1 MNRRDLFISSAKA
14 ALATAFGS
22 SWMGS
27 SAQAQTSQPSS
38 GKTPTDR
45 TILPIPE
52 PKPPTIDVLDARNVI
67 PPGRFE
73 VKAPPN
79 APNVLIVLLDDMGF
93 GQSSAFGG
101 PIHMPALERL
111 ASEGLRY
118 NQFHTTALCSPTR
131 TALLTGRNHHMNNM
145 GGITEVATAFPGN
158 TGVRPNAIAPLAE
171 TLRLNGYGTAAFG
184 KYHEAPA
191 WEISPVGPFDR
202 WPRIL
207 VSINSMAFSAAKP
220 TNGRR

>member
-1 MNRRDLFISSAKA
+1 GPTPILCPHLAHPVTATHILASQCGQLCPTRLFEGGVQMNRRDLFISSAKA

-22 SWMGS
+22 SWFGS
-27 SAQAQTSQPSS
+27 TASAQTPQPA
-38 GKTPTDR
+38 GGAAATPPMER

-101 PIHMPALERL
+101 PVNMPALERL
-111 ASEGLRY
+111 ASEGLSY
-118 NQFHTTALCSPTR
+118 NQFHTTALCSPT
-131 TALLTGRNHHMNNM
+131 
-145 GGITEVATAFPGN
+145 
-158 TGVRPNAIAPLAE
+158 
-171 TLRLNGYGTAAFG
+171 
-184 KYHEAPA
+184 
-191 WEISPVGPFDR
+191 
-202 WPRIL
+202 
-207 VSINSMAFSAAKP
+207 
-220 TNGRR
+220 